1 MPTQIQEDSN
11 QKSSSDVDLSQRG
24 KSAGGDG
31 NEKKNQPDE
40 DNGNQKRSSQTKD
53 DQGNKENKEEEKPM
67 DPATKRRRIILT
79 SVVVCVLLIGGVLWY
94 LHSLTYEDTDDAQID
109 GHLNAIAARV
119 SGTITKVY
127 AENEQPVQAGQPLID
142 LDPKDY
148 EVQVEQARA
157 SYEQALAQTQA
168 QNPNVPIT
176 QTTNESTINQ
186 DQQANADNEAALAS
200 AERDYKSNLAKLR
213 QAIVNNQKSQADL
226 VRYKELVA
234 KEEISKS
241 DYDQYVANAGSG
253 DANVEA
259 SQFTADSSA
268 KIVEER
274 RAQLR
279 QQYVKSAQDKANAP
293 RQIAIQHATLSERK
307 ATADSYKA
315 QLDTA
320 LLNLSYC
327 RIVSPVNGIAS
338 ERSAEVGGRI
348 NSGQQLIVIVQTD
361 TVFVTANFKETQ
373 LRKMRVGQPVAIK
386 VDSLR
391 ESFDGKVEY
400 MPAATGD
407 KASLFPAENA
417 TGNYVKIVQ
426 RLPVRISINPNQR
439 DFDKLRP
446 GMSVEPKVY
455 LDR

>member
-1 MPTQIQEDSN
+1 MPTQTEDNSN
-11 QKSSSDVDLSQRG
+11 QKSSSDLDLSQRG

-31 NEKKNQPDE
+31 IEKKNQPDE

-53 DQGNKENKEEEKPM
+53 DQGNKENKEEEKPL
-67 DPATKRRRIILT
+67 DQATKRRRIILT

-142 LDPKDY
+142 LDPRDY

-157 SYEQALAQTQA
+157 SYEQALAQTEA

-186 DQQANADNEAALAS
+186 DKQENADDAAALAS

-274 RAQLR
+274 RAQLS

-293 RQIAIQHATLSERK
+293 RQIAIQHATLSGRK

-327 RIVSPVNGIAS
+327 RIVSPVNGIAT

-386 VDSLR
+386 VDSLG

-400 MPAATGD
+400 LPAATGD